1 MLELLELECKV
12 KGVLR
17 VNAMPKVPRPLL
29 WFLLL
34 LHLAQSSAEQ
44 SSAAA
49 AASSPFFTIL
59 RRLSFFCGRHAT
71 F

>member
-1 MLELLELECKV
+1 MRMLELLELECKV

-34 LHLAQSSAEQ
+34 HLAQSSAEQ
-44 SSAAA
+44 SSAA